1 MTDTTRCK
9 KLTTDISTLCDTVK
23 QKRNFLKHRFSRH
36 DDMKRFMWFVL
47 QPKSATEIGWWRL
60 NQDLKKYNKELRIY
74 FFNGWTA
81 LVSIGILSFE
91 VPRSHSDTSHSVG
104 LFWTSDQPDAETS
117 TWQHTPLTTDRHPCP
132 LRDSKPN
139 PSKRAAADPRLRP
152 RGQRDRPRSL
162 RWH

>member
-1 MTDTTRCK
+1 MTDITRCK

-23 QKRNFLKHRFSRH
+23 QKRNFLKHTFSTH
-36 DDMKRFMWFVL
+36 YDIKGFMWFVL

-60 NQDLKKYNKELRIY
+60 NQDFKKNTIKNLGFIY

-81 LVSIGILSFE
+81 LVSIGILTFE
-91 VPRSHSDTSHSVG
+91 VPRSQSDTSHSVG
-104 LFWTSDQPDAETS
+104 LFWTSDQPVAETS

-132 LRDSKPN
+132 LRDLNLN
-139 PSKRAAADPRLRP
+139 PSKRAAAYP